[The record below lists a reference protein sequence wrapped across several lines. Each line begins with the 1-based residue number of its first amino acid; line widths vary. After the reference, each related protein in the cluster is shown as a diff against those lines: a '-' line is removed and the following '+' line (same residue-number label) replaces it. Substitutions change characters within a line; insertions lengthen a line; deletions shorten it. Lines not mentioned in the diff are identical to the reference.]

1 MLKLK
6 RVRVNQQQEK
16 RRKKEIMYRDDEF
29 GGQENIQQIQKNSR
43 ALQGFDDNDIAT
55 LSKVIENSIVF
66 GMSKSGKTKGKESD
80 KNKQK
85 RRRKFMIGLAQ

>member
-29 GGQENIQQIQKNSR
+29 GGQENIQ
-43 ALQGFDDNDIAT
+43 
-55 LSKVIENSIVF
+55 
-66 GMSKSGKTKGKESD
+66 
-80 KNKQK
+80 
-85 RRRKFMIGLAQ
+85 